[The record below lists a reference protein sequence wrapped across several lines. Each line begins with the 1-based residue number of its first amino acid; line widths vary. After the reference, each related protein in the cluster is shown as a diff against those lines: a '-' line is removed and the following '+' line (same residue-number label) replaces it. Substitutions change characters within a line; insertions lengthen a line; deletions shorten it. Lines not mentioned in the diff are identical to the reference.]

1 MRVYVG
7 ACPGKN
13 LNYFNHLY
21 PRQIGI
27 IHTPTKR
34 MSFNPNY
41 PLVLDNGAFTVAPGA
56 EFPIEKFWKFLT
68 RYRQSN
74 ATAEWIVVPDAVGD
88 KATTISYWHRWSQR
102 VKDYGRVAFVV
113 QDEMTKKDV
122 PPEAEVV
129 FFG

>member
-88 KATTISYWHRWSQR
+88 KATTISSPRSSDTAYS
-102 VKDYGRVAFVV
+102 KNEINASTTSSIFPIYL
-113 QDEMTKKDV
+113 
-122 PPEAEVV
+122 
-129 FFG
+129 